1 MTVTFTVGTRD
12 VTPTATTINPISGT
26 SASSGSWCYYVYYPL
41 CLNTTNLSISYSGL
55 PSGDAYMCFQ
65 ASGGSFGTVTINAL
79 NMTEPELAKSLEK
92 LRAFLEFNY
101 EQLSADQKD
110 NITIIIDKLTSLTIG
125 ELVQY
130 ILDNVP
136 QETLATLSLESSRQ
150 KLQDF
155 IFRLTSDTINALQ
168 DNLVALEQYIQEIPE
183 NILEDQKELLKET
196 LQEIIRYITPEDITE
211 LITKLIVEVKWRIQD
226 IQETTVGS
234 LIGKILYTVDTADP
248 KRIIS
253 AGGGGGGGQVHSL
266 PLADTGSLSVTI
278 YALGSEIDSIVMD
291 ANGNTSVGV
300 GKNGSN
306 AIINHTFDNVI
317 TSVEFIGGNGGNG
330 GNASSNCKG
339 GGGGNGGSY
348 SITNNDLKNING
360 DKITIKN
367 TTGTSGV
374 GYNSG
379 SNGSTADNTSGNVPI
394 DFEDETTAKLGNGGQ
409 EKKSG
414 NTPFVMVYYKV

>member
-1 MTVTFTVGTRD
+1 MTVTFKIGTTD
-12 VTPTATTINPISGT
+12 VTPSYSTINPISGT
-26 SASSGSWCYYVYYPL
+26 SASSGSWRYYVYYPL

-65 ASGGSFGTVTINAL
+65 ASGGSFGTITINASD
-79 NMTEPELAKSLEK
+79 MTDSELDKSLEK

-101 EQLSADQKD
+101 EQLSEEQKD

-183 NILEDQKELLKET
+183 NILEDQKELLKKT
-196 LQEIIRYITPEDITE
+196 LQEIIRNITSEENLE
-211 LITKLIVEVKWRIQD
+211 LIAEVKWRIQH

-234 LIGKILYTVDTADP
+234 LIGKILYTVDIADP

-253 AGGGGGGGQVHSL
+253 AGGGGGGGQVHSV

-291 ANGNTSVGV
+291 ASGNTSVGV

-306 AIINHTFDNVI
+306 AIIKHTFKDNVI
-317 TSVEFIGGNGGNG
+317 TSVEFIGGDGGNG

-367 TTGTSGV
+367 TTGTPGV

-379 SNGSTADNTSGNVPI
+379 SSGSTGDNTSGYVSI
-394 DFEDETTAKLGNGGQ
+394 DFEDGTTAKLGSGGQ